1 MVMGRNEY
9 GNDEIELLRN
19 AVIAVVAMAR
29 EADSDQVKLAMDIFL
44 AGTSQLGTIFQQRC
58 HQLATQKQPRK
69 AKPSKAA
76 PQRGPQ
82 QPKRTHS
89 STDTPKPKNDAE
101 GRAKELSSIQ
111 QGIRQAD
118 PSLTDQRR
126 AALGK
131 VYGAQNDEVQF
142 QKVAKAIAR

>member
-1 MVMGRNEY
+1 MGRNEY

-44 AGTSQLGTIFQQRC
+44 TGASQLGTIFQQRC
-58 HQLATQKQPRK
+58 HQLATQKQPRT
-69 AKPSKAA
+69 AKPPKAA

-82 QPKRTHS
+82 QPMRTQS
-89 STDTPKPKNDAE
+89 NTDTPKPQNDAE

-118 PSLTDQRR
+118 PSLADQRR

-131 VYGAQNDEVQF
+131 VYGAQNDDVAF
-142 QKVAKAIAR
+142 RKAAKAIAQ

>member
-1 MVMGRNEY
+1 MVISRTEY

-29 EADSDQVKLAMDIFL
+29 EADSDHVKLAMDIFL
-44 AGTSQLGTIFQQRC
+44 AGASQLGTIFQQRC
-58 HQLATQKQPRK
+58 VEIAAQKQPRT
-69 AKPSKAA
+69 AKPPKAA

-89 STDTPKPKNDAE
+89 STHTPKPQNDAE

-118 PSLTDQRR
+118 PSLSDQRR

-131 VYGAQNDEVQF
+131 VYGAQNDDVAF
-142 QKVAKAIAR
+142 RKAAKAIAQ

>member
-1 MVMGRNEY
+1 MGRNEY

>member
-1 MVMGRNEY
+1 MGRNEY

-29 EADSDQVKLAMDIFL
+29 EADRDQVKLAMDIFL
-44 AGTSQLGTIFQQRC
+44 TGASQLGTIFQQRC

-82 QPKRTHS
+82 QPKRTRS
-89 STDTPKPKNDAE
+89 STDSPKTQNDAE

-118 PSLTDQRR
+118 PSLSGQRR

-131 VYGAQNDEVQF
+131 VYGAQNDDVAF
-142 QKVAKAIAR
+142 RKAAKAITQ

>member
-1 MVMGRNEY
+1 MGGNED

-29 EADSDQVKLAMDIFL
+29 EADSEQVKLAMDIFL
-44 AGTSQLGTIFQQRC
+44 AGTSQLGTIFLQRC
-58 HQLATQKQPRK
+58 HQLATQKQPRT

-76 PQRGPQ
+76 PQKGPQ
-82 QPKRTHS
+82 QPKRTRS
-89 STDTPKPKNDAE
+89 STDTPQPQNDAE

-118 PSLTDQRR
+118 PSLADQRR

-131 VYGAQNDEVQF
+131 VYGAQNDDVAF
-142 QKVAKAIAR
+142 LKAAKAIAQ

>member
-1 MVMGRNEY
+1 MGGNEY

-44 AGTSQLGTIFQQRC
+44 AGASQLGTIFQQRC
-58 HQLATQKQPRK
+58 HQLATQKQPRT

-82 QPKRTHS
+82 QPKRPHS
-89 STDTPKPKNDAE
+89 STDTPKTKKDAE
-101 GRAKELSSIQ
+101 GRAKALSSIQ
-111 QGIRQAD
+111 QGIAQAD
-118 PSLTDQRR
+118 PSLADQRR

-131 VYGAQNDEVQF
+131 VYGAQNDDVAF
-142 QKVAKAIAR
+142 HKAAKAITQ

>member
-1 MVMGRNEY
+1 
-9 GNDEIELLRN
+9 
-19 AVIAVVAMAR
+19 MAP
-29 EADSDQVKLAMDIFL
+29 EADSEQVKLAMDIFL
-44 AGTSQLGTIFQQRC
+44 AGASQLGTIFQQRC
-58 HQLATQKQPRK
+58 HQLATQKQPRT
-69 AKPSKAA
+69 AKPPKAA

-89 STDTPKPKNDAE
+89 RTDTLKPKNDAE

-118 PSLTDQRR
+118 PSLSVQRR

-131 VYGAQNDEVQF
+131 VYGAQNDDVAF
-142 QKVAKAIAR
+142 RKAAKAITQ

>member
-1 MVMGRNEY
+1 MSRTEY

-19 AVIAVVAMAR
+19 AVIAVVEMAR

-58 HQLATQKQPRK
+58 HQLATQKQPRT

-89 STDTPKPKNDAE
+89 STDSPNTQNDAE
-101 GRAKELSSIQ
+101 GRAKALSSIQ

-118 PSLTDQRR
+118 PSLSDQRR

-131 VYGAQNDEVQF
+131 VYGAQNNDVAF
-142 QKVAKAIAR
+142 RKAAKAIAQ